1 MAANNATAWSDAR
14 SALIWWNWASRM
26 SEIWW
31 TRTAGRDAIEAARTS
46 RLASLIAY
54 TRERS
59 PFYRAHW
66 RALPQRDLTLSEL
79 PVATKRE
86 LMENFDRWSTD
97 RAVTRDR
104 VDAFLDDRTHIGSRF
119 LDRYVVWKSSGSTGE
134 PGIFVQEEF
143 ALSTYDALVAVQLA
157 HVRLAGRYAHG
168 VITQGARA
176 ALIAALGDHFA
187 SIASW
192 QRVCRGRPW
201 PNARA
206 FSVMDPVLKIVAE
219 LNAYQP
225 AFLASYPTM
234 LAQLAEERATG
245 RLHIEPS
252 CMWSGG
258 EYLAPAAAAEIERAF
273 GCALINEYGSSECM
287 SIAFSCSERA
297 LHVNSDWVILEPVD
311 RDFSPTPP
319 GAMSHTVLL
328 TNLAN
333 RVHPV
338 IRYDLGDSVIVR
350 TRPCRC
356 GSPLPAI
363 DVEGRCDDVVS
374 LSKADGSVVKLM
386 PLALTTV
393 VEEAADIYHFQIVQY
408 GPECLKLRFA
418 PCAGSRRQRAWHAA
432 ENALQHYLA
441 THSLD
446 NVRVV
451 LDRSP
456 PVPDARSGKLREV
469 IVEAPPR

>member
-1 MAANNATAWSDAR
+1 MASDNARPWDDAR
-14 SALIWWNWASRM
+14 SALGWWTWASRM

-31 TRTAGRDAIEAARTS
+31 TRTSGRNAIDAARAS
-46 RLASLIAY
+46 RLASLIAF

-59 PFYRAHW
+59 SFYRDRW
-66 RALPQRDLTLSEL
+66 RGLPADALTLAEL
-79 PVATKRE
+79 PVVTKPE
-86 LMENFDRWSTD
+86 LMANFNGWVTD
-97 RAVTRDR
+97 DDATRER
-104 VDAFLDDRTHIGSRF
+104 VDAFLADRTHIGSRF

-134 PGIFVQEEF
+134 PGIFVQDEF
-143 ALSTYDALVAVQLA
+143 ALQTYDALVAVQLA
-157 HVRLAGRYAHG
+157 HARLAGRYAHG

-176 ALIAALGDHFA
+176 ALIAAVGDHFA

-206 FSVMDPVLKIVAE
+206 FSVMDPVQTIVAE

-234 LAQLAEERATG
+234 LAQLAEERAAG

-258 EYLAPAAAAEIERAF
+258 EYLAPPAATEIERAF

-297 LHVNSDWVILEPVD
+297 LHINSDWVVLEPVD

-319 GAMSHTVLL
+319 GTMSHTVLL

-333 RVHPV
+333 RVQPV
-338 IRYDLGDSVIVR
+338 IRYNLGDSVIVR
-350 TRPCRC
+350 TRRCGC
-356 GSPLPAI
+356 GSPLPALE
-363 DVEGRCDDVVS
+363 VEGRCDDVVS
-374 LSKADGSVVKLM
+374 LSKADGSIVKLM
-386 PLALTTV
+386 PLALTTI
-393 VEEAADIYHFQIVQY
+393 VEEAADVHHFQIVQH
-408 GPECLKLRFA
+408 GPDCLKLRFA
-418 PCAGSRRQRAWHAA
+418 TCTGARRHRAWHAA
-432 ENALQHYLA
+432 ETALQHYLA
-441 THSLD
+441 EQSLG

-451 LDRSP
+451 LDHSP
-456 PVPDARSGKLREV
+456 PIPDPRSGKLREV
-469 IVEAPPR
+469 IVEAPHH

>member
-1 MAANNATAWSDAR
+1 MATENAAPWDDAR
-14 SALIWWNWASRM
+14 SALAWWTWASRM

-31 TRTAGRDAIEAARTS
+31 TRTSGRDAIDAARST

-59 PFYRAHW
+59 PFYRDHW
-66 RALPQRDLTLSEL
+66 RALPQRALTLSEL
-79 PVATKRE
+79 PVVTKRE
-86 LMENFDRWSTD
+86 LMANFDGWSTD
-97 RAVTRDR
+97 RDVTRDR
-104 VDAFLDDRTHIGSRF
+104 VDAFLADRTHIGARF

-134 PGIFVQEEF
+134 PGIFVQDEF

-157 HVRLAGRYAHG
+157 QARLAGRYAHG

-176 ALIAALGDHFA
+176 ALIAAVGDHFA

-206 FSVMDPVLKIVAE
+206 FSVMDPVQTIVAE

-234 LAQLAEERATG
+234 LAQLAEERAAG
-245 RLHIEPS
+245 RLQIDPS

-258 EYLAPAAAAEIERAF
+258 EYLAPAAAAKIERGL
-273 GCALINEYGSSECM
+273 GCALINEYGASECM

-319 GAMSHTVLL
+319 GVMSHTVLL

-333 RVHPV
+333 RAHPV
-338 IRYDLGDSVIVR
+338 IRYDLGDSAIAR

-356 GSPLPAI
+356 GSPLPALE
-363 DVEGRCDDVVS
+363 VEGRCDDVVS
-374 LSKADGSVVKLM
+374 LSKADGSIVRLM
-386 PLALTTV
+386 PLALTTI
-393 VEEAADIYHFQIVQY
+393 VEEAADVHHFQIVQH
-408 GPECLKLRFA
+408 GPDCLKLRFA
-418 PCAGSRRQRAWHAA
+418 PCAGSRRHRAWHAA
-432 ENALQHYLA
+432 ETALQNYLA
-441 THSLD
+441 AQSLG

-451 LDRSP
+451 LDRNP
-456 PVPDARSGKLREV
+456 PIPDPRSGKLREV
-469 IVEAPPR
+469 IVEAPRH